1 MRTKNKM
8 DSFLEEL
15 LDDGISQKKVVV
27 HYQGK
32 DESPSVE
39 VFHDDE
45 EHSAITVTDEELKK
59 IEEEYGYRHNYI
71 PDSKVVSF
79 YDKDGNE
86 TFTTPSLT
94 DDNTDITDE
103 DFSISEAYFGKA
115 VVENAFLQFS
125 VVREKFRDAKYNPKM
140 DMDVDVIKFNRAIEK
155 TFGFS
160 TFSLSISPDFSFN
173 AYAIPIYVYLNPSN
187 IKKIKSSLLGGSN
200 GFKFSPEYG
209 KIVALSAI
217 NMGALESNLTNEE
230 LFAVMLHEIGH
241 MFYESVI
248 DPTGKYNTTSY
259 ISNIISKIN
268 DRVYDIISNGIKNVL
283 SNDIIADID
292 SVVNPFMAKIA
303 LGVTNIKKFV
313 MTPFQGVFTL
323 YKLAKNK
330 LVHENMFD
338 NMINPKKIA
347 YTNEKFA
354 DTFASMYGY
363 GPELHS
369 ALLKSFK
376 NYEENNVPKK
386 YAQPKGFIRKGLAFV
401 DIMMTDYLLF
411 ALNLKDEHP
420 DGLTRI
426 NVAIQYLSK
435 EIAKDN
441 IDPKMKKELIDQI
454 NNLKK
459 QIEDYISYNGS
470 EGDTLS
476 VTRSYYI
483 YLYKKF
489 GGDRREAQSDNDAL
503 FKAIDDMLATLK
515 SE

>member
-1 MRTKNKM
+1 MKTKNKL

-15 LDDGISQKKVVV
+15 LDDGVANKKTVV
-27 HYQGK
+27 HYQNNTS
-32 DESPSVE
+32 DPSAE
-39 VFHDDE
+39 VFHDEDIP
-45 EHSAITVTDEELKK
+45 ATIVDNEELEK

-71 PDSKVVSF
+71 PDSRVVSF

-86 TFTTPSLT
+86 TFETPSIE
-94 DDNTDITDE
+94 DDSINDGE
-103 DFSISEAYFGKA
+103 FSLSEAYFGKK
-115 VVENAFLQFS
+115 VVEQAFLYFS
-125 VVREKFRDAKYNPKM
+125 VVREKFKDAKYNPKM
-140 DMDVDVIKFNRAIEK
+140 NMDPDVIKFNRSIEK

-173 AYAIPIYVYLNPSN
+173 AYAVPIYVYLNPSDVQ
-187 IKKIKSSLLGGSN
+187 KIKSSLLGGSS
-200 GFKFSPEYG
+200 GFRFSDYG

-230 LFAVMLHEIGH
+230 LFAVLLHEIGH
-241 MFYESVI
+241 MFYEAVI
-248 DPTGKYNTTSY
+248 DPIGKYHTASY
-259 ISNIISKIN
+259 ISNILSRVN
-268 DRVYDIISNGIKNVL
+268 DRIYDIISNGTK
-283 SNDIIADID
+283 DILNTDVMSDID
-292 SVVNPFMAKIA
+292 TITRPFMTKIA
-303 LGVTNIKKFV
+303 LGVTNIRKFI
-313 MTPFQGVFTL
+313 TLPFHGVFTL

-330 LVHENMFD
+330 LVHENMFS
-338 NMINPKKIA
+338 NMTDKSKIA

-386 YAQPKGFIRKGLAFV
+386 YAQPKGFIGKAIVFA
-401 DIMMTDYLLF
+401 DIMLHDYLLF
-411 ALNLKDEHP
+411 AMNLKDEHP

-441 IDPKMKKELIDQI
+441 IDPKMKKELIDQV

-459 QIEDYISYNGS
+459 QIEDYISFNGS

-515 SE
+515 SN